1 MGIMAVIVAIIIG
14 LCGFCIL
21 AADELKEWKD
31 LSLHSWLIA
40 LLLLGGVIGSLFI
53 MQDSIRTESIKNYT
67 EGKYRLEEVV
77 YSDTTYVVKRR
88 K

>member
-1 MGIMAVIVAIIIG
+1 MGIMAVIVVIIIG

>member
-1 MGIMAVIVAIIIG
+1 MGMMVVIILIIIG

-21 AADELKEWKD
+21 AADELREWKD
-31 LSLHSWLIA
+31 LSLYSWLVA

-53 MQDSIRTESIKNYT
+53 MQDAVRTESIKNYT

-77 YSDTTYVVKRR
+77 YSDTTYVVRR

>member
-1 MGIMAVIVAIIIG
+1 MIVVVILIIAG
-14 LCGFCIL
+14 LSGFCII
-21 AADELKEWKD
+21 AADELREWKD
-31 LSLHSWLIA
+31 LSIHSWLIA
-40 LLLLGGVIGSLFI
+40 LMLLGGVIGSLFI

-67 EGKYRLEEVV
+67 EGKYHLEEVV

>member
-1 MGIMAVIVAIIIG
+1 MVVIILIIVG

-21 AADELKEWKD
+21 VADELKEWKN
-31 LSLHSWLIA
+31 LSLHSWIIA
-40 LLLLGGVIGSLFI
+40 LLFLGSVIASLFI
-53 MQDSIRTESIKNYT
+53 MKDAIRTEAIKDYT

-77 YSDTTYVVKRR
+77 YSDTTYVVRR

>member
-1 MGIMAVIVAIIIG
+1 MIIVIILIIAG
-14 LCGFCIL
+14 LCGFCII

-31 LSLHSWLIA
+31 LSLHSWLIT
-40 LLLLGGVIGSLFI
+40 LLLFCGVIGCLFI

-67 EGKYRLEEVV
+67 EGKYRLEEIV

>member
-1 MGIMAVIVAIIIG
+1 MMVVIILIIVG

-31 LSLHSWLIA
+31 LSLYSWVIA
-40 LLLLGGVIGSLFI
+40 LLFLGGVIGSLFI
-53 MQDSIRTESIKNYT
+53 MKDAIRTESIRDYT
-67 EGKYRLEEVV
+67 EGKYRLEEIV
-77 YSDTTYVVKRR
+77 YSDTTYVIRR

>member
-1 MGIMAVIVAIIIG
+1 MIVVVILIIAG
-14 LCGFCIL
+14 LAGFCII
-21 AADELKEWKD
+21 AADELREWKD
-31 LSLHSWLIA
+31 LSFHSWLIA

-67 EGKYRLEEVV
+67 EGKYQLEEVV

>member
-1 MGIMAVIVAIIIG
+1 MGMMVVIILIIIG

-21 AADELKEWKD
+21 AADELREWKN
-31 LSLHSWLIA
+31 LSLYSWLVA

-53 MQDSIRTESIKNYT
+53 MQDAVRTESIKNYT

-77 YSDTTYVVKRR
+77 YSDTTYVVRR

>member
-1 MGIMAVIVAIIIG
+1 MMVVIILIIIG
-14 LCGFCIL
+14 LCGFCIF
-21 AADELKEWKD
+21 AADELREWKN
-31 LSLHSWLIA
+31 LSFYSWLVA
-40 LLLLGGVIGSLFI
+40 LLFLGGIIGCLFI

>member
-1 MGIMAVIVAIIIG
+1 MDMMVVIILIIAG
-14 LCGFCIL
+14 LCGFCII
-21 AADELKEWKD
+21 AADELKEWKN
-31 LSLHSWLIA
+31 LSLYSWLIT
-40 LLLLGGVIGSLFI
+40 LLLFVGVVGCLFI

>member
-1 MGIMAVIVAIIIG
+1 MMVVIILIIAG
-14 LCGFCIL
+14 LCGFCIIV
-21 AADELKEWKD
+21 ADDLREWRD
-31 LSLHSWLIA
+31 LSILSWLIA
-40 LLLLGGVIGSLFI
+40 LMLFSGVIGCLFI
-53 MQDSIRTESIKNYT
+53 MQDAIRTESIKNYT

>member
-1 MGIMAVIVAIIIG
+1 MAVIVVIIIG

>member
-1 MGIMAVIVAIIIG
+1 MIVVTILIIVG

-21 AADELKEWKD
+21 AADELREWKD
-31 LSLHSWLIA
+31 LSIHSWAITLI
-40 LLLLGGVIGSLFI
+40 LLGGIIGCLFI
-53 MQDSIRTESIKNYT
+53 MQDAIRTESIKNYT
-67 EGKYRLEEVV
+67 EGKYRLEEIV

>member
-1 MGIMAVIVAIIIG
+1 MIVVTILMVMG

-21 AADELKEWKD
+21 AADELREWKN
-31 LSLHSWLIA
+31 LSIHSWIITLI
-40 LLLLGGVIGSLFI
+40 LLGSIIGCLFI